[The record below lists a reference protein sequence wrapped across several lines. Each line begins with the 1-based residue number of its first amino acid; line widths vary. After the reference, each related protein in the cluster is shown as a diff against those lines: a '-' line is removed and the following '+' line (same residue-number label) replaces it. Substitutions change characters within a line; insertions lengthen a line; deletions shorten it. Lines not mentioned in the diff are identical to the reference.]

1 MSDLI
6 ELLVSKELFLHTV
19 LVHDVPD
26 LLMVAKDRAL
36 IQQPV
41 ADKRET
47 QGDQDSCV
55 VRP

>member
-6 ELLVSKELFLHTV
+6 ELLVSKEPFLHAV
-19 LVHDVPD
+19 LGHDVPD
-26 LLMVAKDRAL
+26 LLMVAKDRAF

-47 QGDQDSCV
+47 QGDQKSCAI
-55 VRP
+55 RP